1 MDKKF
6 REPELNIKKVYTK
19 TGDSGKTR
27 LVGGQQLDKDNLRIV
42 CYGEIDELNSIVG
55 ICIENLKHNQNSN
68 IQIKELINILIRI
81 QHELFNL
88 GTLFATLPKDQTD
101 SLPKIDN
108 SHIEN
113 IEKNIDYFNNSLP
126 SLKSFVLPGG
136 SMNNCWLHLART
148 VCRRVERNAIS
159 LNKVEILNPHCIQYI
174 NRLSDAF
181 FVFSRWI
188 IFKEKKQET
197 LWDPNKS

>member
-6 REPELNIKKVYTK
+6 REPELNINKVYTK

-55 ICIENLKHNQNSN
+55 ICIENLKQNLHSHNHVEKL
-68 IQIKELINILIRI
+68 IKILIRI

-88 GTLFATLPKDQTD
+88 GTLFATLEKEQIE
-101 SLPKIDN
+101 SLPKIDE
-108 SHIEN
+108 SHLEN
-113 IEKNIDYFNNSLP
+113 LENDIDNFNESLP
-126 SLKSFVLPGG
+126 SLTSFVLPGG
-136 SMNNCWLHLART
+136 SMNNSFLHLART
-148 VCRRVERNAIS
+148 VCRRVERKAVS
-159 LNKVEILNPHCIQYI
+159 LNKVERINPQSIQYI

-188 IFKEKKQET
+188 VFIEKKEET
-197 LWDPNKS
+197 LWDPNNC